1 MKMLKTTDI
10 TLHYGSSQILYGVS
24 IEAQIG
30 QITCIMGSNGVGKT
44 SLLRVLSGTHAS
56 SSGMY
61 RLGDKEVTNSRA
73 DILAKSGVAYVPQGR
88 FIFPMLTV
96 RENLE
101 TGFACL
107 KANEHMIPDDIYT
120 LFPVLKTMLDRRGGD
135 LSGGQQQQ
143 LAIARA
149 LITKPR
155 LLLLDEPTEG
165 IQPNIITQIGEVISH
180 LKSQQ
185 TMAIVLVEQYFDF
198 AFGLADQIYAM
209 MRGEIVYEGQKTKI
223 SKAKLRTSVG
233 V

>member
-1 MKMLKTTDI
+1 MLNAENI
-10 TLHYGSSQILYGVS
+10 TLHYGSSQILHGVS
-24 IEAQIG
+24 VSAKLGE
-30 QITCIMGSNGVGKT
+30 ITCVMGSNGVGKT

-56 SSGMY
+56 SGGVY
-61 RLGDKEVTNSRA
+61 HLGDQEVTNSRA
-73 DILAKSGVAYVPQGR
+73 DLLAKSGVAYVPQGR
-88 FIFPMLTV
+88 LIFPMLTV
-96 RENLE
+96 RENLQ

-107 KANEHMIPDDIYT
+107 PRDQHIIPDDIYT

-143 LAIARA
+143 LAISRA

-165 IQPNIITQIGEVISH
+165 IQPNIITQIGEVITH

-185 TMAIVLVEQYFDF
+185 QMAIILVEQYFDF

-209 MRGEIVYEGQKTKI
+209 MRGKIIYEERKSKI
-223 SKAKLRTSVG
+223 NKAKLRDSVG

>member
-1 MKMLKTTDI
+1 MLKADNI
-10 TLHYGSSQILYGVS
+10 TLHYGSSQILHGVS
-24 IEAQIG
+24 IEAKLG
-30 QITCIMGSNGVGKT
+30 EITCVMGSNGVGKT
-44 SLLRVLSGTHAS
+44 SLLRALSGAHAS
-56 SSGMY
+56 SGGTY
-61 RLGDKEVTNSRA
+61 RLGGDDVTNSRA
-73 DILAKSGVAYVPQGR
+73 DVLAKSGVSYVPQGR
-88 FIFPMLTV
+88 LIFPMLTV
-96 RENLE
+96 RENLQ

-107 KANEHMIPDDIYT
+107 PRDHHIIPDDIYT

-165 IQPNIITQIGEVISH
+165 IQPNIITQIGEVIAH

-185 TMAIVLVEQYFDF
+185 QMAIILVEQYFDF

-209 MRGEIVYEGQKTKI
+209 MRGEIVYEGRKSKI
-223 SKAKLRTSVG
+223 SKATLRKSVG

>member
-1 MKMLKTTDI
+1 MLSAENI
-10 TLHYGSSQILYGVS
+10 NLHYGSSQILRGVS
-24 IEAQIG
+24 VAAKIG
-30 QITCIMGSNGVGKT
+30 EITCLMGSNGVGKT
-44 SLLRVLSGTHAS
+44 SLLRVLSGTHP
-56 SSGMY
+56 SSGGRY
-61 RLGDKEVTNSRA
+61 QLAGQDVTNSRS
-73 DILAKSGVAYVPQGR
+73 DKLAKSGVAYVPQGR
-88 FIFPMLTV
+88 LIFPMLTV
-96 RENLE
+96 RENLQ

-107 KANEHMIPDDIYT
+107 ARNEHEIPDDIYT

-149 LITKPR
+149 LITKPK

-165 IQPNIITQIGEVISH
+165 IQPNIITQIGEVIAH

-185 TMAIVLVEQYFDF
+185 EMAIILVEQYFDF

-209 MRGEIVYEGQKTKI
+209 MSGEIVYEGRKSKI
-223 SKAKLRTSVG
+223 SKAKLRKSVG